1 MGERFDVRHPLLRGP
16 SAYVWFW
23 VFGYLFFPVL
33 PLAGIGYLTVGSV
46 PRLVSVI
53 GSIILAIMGFLWAPS
68 WLMLFSQRRREKRAG
83 YTTMWSG
90 EDERGLDEVDP
101 STGLIIRAAGDDP
114 LTKPERRAARTEAR
128 AQARRLVASG
138 APYELPFGW
147 IKPRPR

>member
-33 PLAGIGYLTVGSV
+33 PLAGIGYLTVGIV
-46 PRLVSVI
+46 PHFVSVV
-53 GSIILAIMGFLWAPS
+53 GSVILAIMGLLWAPS

-83 YTTMWSG
+83 YTTMWPG
-90 EDERGLDEVDP
+90 EDDP
-101 STGLIIRAAGDDP
+101 STGLIIRAAGENP

-128 AQARRLVASG
+128 AQAQRLVASG

-147 IKPRPR
+147 HKPRPSG